1 MATKLFVGNLSFH
14 TTNED
19 LERLLSQAGTVASAN
34 IIMDKV
40 TGRSRGFGCI
50 EMSSHQEG
58 QTAIERFNG
67 QELQGRALTVNEA
80 KPQEPRA
87 GSGRSFGSG
96 EGGRERRW

>member
-1 MATKLFVGNLSFH
+1 VATKLLSVNLSFH

-34 IIMDKV
+34 IILDKV
-40 TGRSRGFGCI
+40 TGWSRGFGCI
-50 EMSSHQEG
+50 EMSSNHEV

-96 EGGRERRW
+96 GGGHERLW